1 MNTIT
6 NALTVDVEDY
16 FQVAALAEAVD
27 RNDWPVMEYRV
38 EDNTDRLLT
47 LFDRHNTRATFFV
60 LGWVAEQS
68 PALVRRIQKAG
79 HEIASHGYSHQLI
92 YTQTPDVFREETRK
106 SKRILEDITGEAVT
120 GYRAA
125 SYSITDQSR
134 WALDILCEEG
144 FTWDSSIFP
153 VHHDRYGMPGTPRWP
168 HRLTTDAGRELAE
181 FPLSTLKL
189 PGYTLPIAGGGYFR
203 LFPYW
208 FSQWGLGAIN
218 RQGESFVF
226 YLHPWEIDPGQPRL
240 DVKWFSRFRHY
251 NNLEVCEERLTKLLK
266 QFRFTTMSDVLRQQG
281 VLDAVDTSRCDTD
294 LVSSCETREAGGKIT
309 ENPIFKTERT

>member
-1 MNTIT
+1 MNTIS
-6 NALTVDVEDY
+6 NALTIDVEDY

-27 RNDWPVMEYRV
+27 RKDWHDMEYRV
-38 EDNTDRLLT
+38 EANTDRLLSV
-47 LFDRHNTRATFFV
+47 LGDHNTKATFFT
-60 LGWVAEQS
+60 LGWVAEKS
-68 PALVRRIQKAG
+68 PALVRRIHDAG
-79 HEIASHGYSHQLI
+79 HEVASHGYSHQLI
-92 YTQTPDVFREETRK
+92 YKQTPEVFREETRR
-106 SKRILEDITGEAVT
+106 SRAILEDIIGEPVT

-125 SYSITDQSR
+125 SYSITAQSR

-168 HRLTTDAGRELAE
+168 HRLKTDNGSEIAE

-208 FSQWGLGAIN
+208 FSQWGLGSIN
-218 RQGESFVF
+218 RMGKPFVF

-251 NNLEVCEERLTKLLK
+251 NNLEVCEQRLVNLLK
-266 QFRFTTMSDVLRQQG
+266 RFRFTTMSDVLVEQG
-281 VLDAVDTSRCDTD
+281 VLGRDASPRQ
-294 LVSSCETREAGGKIT
+294 T
-309 ENPIFKTERT
+309 EMGTARLLEG

>member
-1 MNTIT
+1 MNTIS
-6 NALTVDVEDY
+6 NALTIDVEDY

-27 RNDWPVMEYRV
+27 RKDWHDMEYRV
-38 EDNTDRLLT
+38 EANTDRLLSV
-47 LFDRHNTRATFFV
+47 LGDHNTKATFFT
-60 LGWVAEQS
+60 LGWVAEKS
-68 PALVRRIQKAG
+68 PALVRRIHDAA
-79 HEIASHGYSHQLI
+79 HEVASHGYSHQLI
-92 YTQTPDVFREETRK
+92 YKQTPEVFREETRR
-106 SKRILEDITGEAVT
+106 SKAILEDIIGEPVT

-125 SYSITDQSR
+125 SYSITAQSR

-168 HRLTTDAGRELAE
+168 HRLKTDNGSEIAE

-208 FSQWGLGAIN
+208 FSQWGLGSIN
-218 RQGESFVF
+218 RMGKPFVF

-251 NNLEVCEERLTKLLK
+251 NNLEVCEQRLVNLLK
-266 QFRFTTMSDVLRQQG
+266 RFRFTTMSDVLVEQG
-281 VLDAVDTSRCDTD
+281 VLGRDASPRQTEMGTAR
-294 LVSSCETREAGGKIT
+294 LLGG
-309 ENPIFKTERT
+309 

>member
-1 MNTIT
+1 MNTIS
-6 NALTVDVEDY
+6 NALTIDVEDY

-27 RNDWPVMEYRV
+27 RKDWHDMEYRV
-38 EDNTDRLLT
+38 EANTDRLLSV
-47 LFDRHNTRATFFV
+47 LGNHNTKATFFT
-60 LGWVAEQS
+60 LGWVAEKS
-68 PALVRRIQKAG
+68 PALVRRIHDAG
-79 HEIASHGYSHQLI
+79 HEVASHGYSHQLI
-92 YTQTPDVFREETRK
+92 YKQTPEVFREETRR
-106 SKRILEDITGEAVT
+106 SKAILEDIIGEPVT

-125 SYSITDQSR
+125 SYSITAQSR

-168 HRLTTDAGRELAE
+168 HRLKTDNGSEIAE

-208 FSQWGLGAIN
+208 FSQWGLGSIN
-218 RQGESFVF
+218 RMGKPFVF

-251 NNLEVCEERLTKLLK
+251 NNLEVCEQRLVNLLK
-266 QFRFTTMSDVLRQQG
+266 RFRFTTMSDVLVEQG
-281 VLDAVDTSRCDTD
+281 VLGRDASPRQTEMGTAR
-294 LVSSCETREAGGKIT
+294 LLGG
-309 ENPIFKTERT
+309 

>member
-1 MNTIT
+1 MNTIS
-6 NALTVDVEDY
+6 NALTIDVEDY

-27 RNDWPVMEYRV
+27 RKDWHDMEYRV
-38 EDNTDRLLT
+38 EANTDRLLSV
-47 LFDRHNTRATFFV
+47 LGDHNTKATFFT
-60 LGWVAEQS
+60 LGWVAEKS
-68 PALVRRIQKAG
+68 PALVRRIHDAG
-79 HEIASHGYSHQLI
+79 HEVASHGYSHQLI
-92 YTQTPDVFREETRK
+92 YKQTPEVFREETRR
-106 SKRILEDITGEAVT
+106 SKAILEDIIGEPVT

-125 SYSITDQSR
+125 SYSITAQSR

-168 HRLTTDAGRELAE
+168 HRLKTDNGSEIAE

-208 FSQWGLGAIN
+208 FSQWGLGSIN
-218 RQGESFVF
+218 RMDKPFVF

-251 NNLEVCEERLTKLLK
+251 NNLEVCEQRLVNLLK
-266 QFRFTTMSDVLRQQG
+266 RFRFTTMSDVLVEQG
-281 VLDAVDTSRCDTD
+281 VLGRDASPRQTEMGTAR
-294 LVSSCETREAGGKIT
+294 LLGG
-309 ENPIFKTERT
+309 